1 MDLYGRPATRRT
13 STPAVAFLNE
23 RPKSLSFTLGS
34 KPGGSRGHGQDEDL
48 RFNLPGHPS
57 SNQQQQHNLQQQ
69 PPPLLHQ
76 RPTSSRFLNRPQ
88 SSSGVRRSDPA
99 LAASNEVKQR
109 PRTAR
114 DGVRTL
120 PTTQPYVKRTSCF
133 GQESDVTE
141 DPEVDG
147 KNKGEELLESSP
159 PLDEQYLEQLK
170 ADILH
175 LHHVHRQLEKE
186 ANEGGKGERYSR
198 VTTATPQAP
207 NHVKNLLLHRDTKR
221 DSSLDLGSLSTGS
234 IQTQLQ
240 RYNYSS
246 DPAQLTATKVG
257 LEGLLADT
265 LTSLMEFYLVHNNPG
280 DSENN
285 HSRGGS
291 GAVDSSMDGIKM
303 KLVRP
308 TGQLSGDMPL
318 LPFANG
324 CGTSPVSIYAGGI
337 LSVLQQTE
345 ILKRTMLACTGE
357 KKNLVKMIADKDTQ
371 LKQFTEQLCFFK
383 DVLASRRP
391 RFKQSKREHSP
402 YKEREQSNAPEREE
416 NESFHDSGQSRSAL
430 AEEQLVRLASLEK
443 DRVESILAIQRLE
456 RQKDELEQQ
465 LEKAKFESQAALER
479 LESMKQLHEEAMGT
493 SNNSYL
499 EQIGALEKLTLD
511 LQSSLASTVERYR
524 SLEDSTSQEKAQLRR
539 DKQELERL
547 IRLKDGETGQRQ
559 AQATV
564 KAEAQLQSAIIQLK
578 LVTQQRNQAQQA
590 LHGLRVELNAA
601 QVDNNQAQGTIRS
614 LHHDLKVR
622 NDDVERLSS
631 KLAVANATVE
641 SKTALVQ
648 QSEARIETN
657 TKEIERQQSVLDDQT
672 RQVQALEAKLSRSV
686 PVDDEELQSRQQRE
700 ESAWHQRVSALEH
713 ALVAERQNTA
723 LFRDQQRRAI
733 AMEQEK
739 AVHAVEQAQA
749 VAAELATANICLLER
764 KRQRE
769 QEQHAFEQK
778 LKEYADRV
786 AELSSDKEALERE
799 FNSLR
804 PQHEQLQ
811 QAKEQAATTETILQE
826 EVASLKGELKSLT
839 EIRENL
845 DRALAHALASPKVKS
860 ARHQASL
867 SEVRAELQKAK
878 QKITGLEEQLSRNGS
893 IRTSEIDGKLAQL
906 SARERRGAEDQRGLK
921 KQRADATAERQQ
933 LQKEQAELDQ
943 RREVQL
949 AAESKQKTDHKL
961 LQQIIV
967 LLAQRLQVLMA
978 LFDTVALPDAT
989 QASVGQT
996 SATRSDSSDD
1006 VDIWR
1011 EIQRQW
1017 GALRQE
1023 LENVDWRLMD
1033 MRSQL
1038 EALLFEYV
1046 GQSLTPL
1053 ESLDGEQRSS
1063 QSSGFHG
1070 PNPFSDAVA
1079 AGRDTVPV
1087 AEQLK
1092 VSRLLRRL
1100 SCPGESLESRARQVK
1115 AEEHETF
1122 ALALAR
1128 EMTAMK
1134 DSYERQLEELRA
1146 ELRKTQQRRLVTSQR
1161 LRAELATERR
1171 RSQRAAAQL
1180 SERIVEMEAALVAQE
1195 KALAAAQTQQQAI
1208 LDQHAAATS
1217 DDERQR
1223 ALRELAELVGSDQ
1236 RRRERERIAKLL
1248 TYCGASSVTVE
1259 HRDRTVEQEAV
1270 DEVLH
1275 RTLKLTCENELGA
1288 L

>member
-1 MDLYGRPATRRT
+1 
-13 STPAVAFLNE
+13 
-23 RPKSLSFTLGS
+23 
-34 KPGGSRGHGQDEDL
+34 
-48 RFNLPGHPS
+48 
-57 SNQQQQHNLQQQ
+57 
-69 PPPLLHQ
+69 
-76 RPTSSRFLNRPQ
+76 
-88 SSSGVRRSDPA
+88 
-99 LAASNEVKQR
+99 
-109 PRTAR
+109 
-114 DGVRTL
+114 
-120 PTTQPYVKRTSCF
+120 
-133 GQESDVTE
+133 
-141 DPEVDG
+141 
-147 KNKGEELLESSP
+147 
-159 PLDEQYLEQLK
+159 
-170 ADILH
+170 
-175 LHHVHRQLEKE
+175 
-186 ANEGGKGERYSR
+186 
-198 VTTATPQAP
+198 
-207 NHVKNLLLHRDTKR
+207 
-221 DSSLDLGSLSTGS
+221 
-234 IQTQLQ
+234 
-240 RYNYSS
+240 
-246 DPAQLTATKVG
+246 
-257 LEGLLADT
+257 
-265 LTSLMEFYLVHNNPG
+265 
-280 DSENN
+280 
-285 HSRGGS
+285 
-291 GAVDSSMDGIKM
+291 
-303 KLVRP
+303 
-308 TGQLSGDMPL
+308 
-318 LPFANG
+318 
-324 CGTSPVSIYAGGI
+324 
-337 LSVLQQTE
+337 
-345 ILKRTMLACTGE
+345 
-357 KKNLVKMIADKDTQ
+357 MIADKDTQ

-383 DVLASRRP
+383 DVLA
-391 RFKQSKREHSP
+391 K
-402 YKEREQSNAPEREE
+402 
-416 NESFHDSGQSRSAL
+416 
-430 AEEQLVRLASLEK
+430 K

-559 AQATV
+559 AQAT
-564 KAEAQLQSAIIQLK
+564 
-578 LVTQQRNQAQQA
+578 
-590 LHGLRVELNAA
+590 
-601 QVDNNQAQGTIRS
+601 
-614 LHHDLKVR
+614 
-622 NDDVERLSS
+622 
-631 KLAVANATVE
+631 
-641 SKTALVQ
+641 
-648 QSEARIETN
+648 
-657 TKEIERQQSVLDDQT
+657 
-672 RQVQALEAKLSRSV
+672 ALEAKLSRSV

-778 LKEYADRV
+778 LKEYADR
-786 AELSSDKEALERE
+786 
-799 FNSLR
+799 
-804 PQHEQLQ
+804 
-811 QAKEQAATTETILQE
+811 AKEQAATTETILQE

-943 RREVQL
+943 RREAQL

-978 LFDTVALPDAT
+978 LFDT
-989 QASVGQT
+989 T

-1038 EALLFEYV
+1038 EALLFD
-1046 GQSLTPL
+1046 
-1053 ESLDGEQRSS
+1053 LDGEQRSS

-1100 SCPGESLESRARQVK
+1100 SCPGESLESRARQVE